1 MAGRHGNKG
10 IISRILPRQ
19 DMPYLPD
26 GTPIDL
32 ILNPLGVPSR
42 MNVGQLYEGL
52 LGLAAENLNKRFKI
66 MPFDEMYGLEASRI
80 LTNVNLKEAS
90 KRTKK
95 SWLFNKYSPGRLFM
109 TDGRTG
115 EMFDNPIT
123 VCKTY
128 MLKLIHLVDDKI
140 HARSTGP
147 YSLVTQ
153 QPLGGKSQQG
163 GQRFGEMEVWALDA
177 FGAAYTLQ
185 ELLTI
190 KSDDM
195 NGRNETLNAIIK
207 GEPIPK
213 PGIPESFKVLILELQ
228 SLGLNI
234 GMYKIQKNK
243 RGQTK
248 GIEIDIMTN
257 QQKESLLPTYKSIE
271 LN

>member
-1 MAGRHGNKG
+1 
-10 IISRILPRQ
+10 
-19 DMPYLPD
+19 
-26 GTPIDL
+26 
-32 ILNPLGVPSR
+32 
-42 MNVGQLYEGL
+42 
-52 LGLAAENLNKRFKI
+52 
-66 MPFDEMYGLEASRI
+66 
-80 LTNVNLKEAS
+80 
-90 KRTKK
+90 
-95 SWLFNKYSPGRLFM
+95 
-109 TDGRTG
+109 
-115 EMFDNPIT
+115 
-123 VCKTY
+123 
-128 MLKLIHLVDDKI
+128 
-140 HARSTGP
+140 
-147 YSLVTQ
+147 
-153 QPLGGKSQQG
+153 
-163 GQRFGEMEVWALDA
+163 MEVWALDA

-243 RGQTK
+243 RGQTN

-257 QQKESLLPTYKSIE
+257 KQKESLLPTYKSIE